1 MMWQRPFLVLSL
13 AALLGGAL
21 GCSSK
26 AEEKTDK
33 GATPAETKTEGAT
46 AGSAAGS
53 GSAATPPAPVRP
65 SVEAVKPS
73 IDIKAPPA
81 DAVKLPSGM
90 IYKKLAAAEG
100 IAPGRNDMLSL
111 HVTGWK
117 TGSGETFITTKTR
130 GNPMMLSLA
139 SAGQGFV
146 DVFTQ
151 LKKGEKAMI
160 WMPAALVEQGGAP
173 GKPEDLAYEVEVVD
187 IQPAPAVPADVA
199 APPANA
205 KSAKGGLRYVVVEP
219 GTGKAKARYF
229 DTASFRYTVW
239 DASGKMLSSTEQ
251 RSRPMNSA
259 LYRQPAALENIM
271 TTMVAGQK
279 TRFWIDAEQAGT
291 LTPPGGKGQLCYEL
305 QLLEITAG
313 KQPPP
318 TPADVKAPPAGAKK
332 TAQGVSYK
340 VLKPGKG
347 TAKPTASDTV
357 KVNYTGWTTDGRM
370 FDSSV
375 VRGEPTS
382 FPLNGVIK
390 GWTDG
395 IPQMVAGETTRFWIP
410 EELAYKGQPNNPQ
423 GMLVF
428 DVELIE
434 ILPPAGAAPGSP
446 SGNPHGGNPHGGAP
460 DPHGAPPSPHSEHDG
475 HGH

>member
-33 GATPAETKTEGAT
+33 GATPAETSTVASAEGSN
-46 AGSAAGS
+46 AGSAA
-53 GSAATPPAPVRP
+53 PAPVRP
-65 SVEAVKPS
+65 SVEVVKPS
-73 IDIKAPPA
+73 IDIKSPPA
-81 DAVKLPSGM
+81 DAVKLPSGI
-90 IYKKLAAAEG
+90 IYKKLAAADG

-173 GKPEDLAYEVEVVD
+173 GKPEDLAYEVELVD
-187 IQPAPAVPADVA
+187 IQPAPPVPPDVA

-205 KSAKGGLRYVVVEP
+205 KTAKGGLRYVVVEP

-239 DASGKMLSSTEQ
+239 DASGKMLSSTGQ
-251 RSRPMNSA
+251 RARPMNSA
-259 LYRQPAALENIM
+259 LYRQPAALENIL

-291 LTPPGGKGQLCYEL
+291 LTPPGGKGRLCYEL
-305 QLLEITAG
+305 QLLEITQG

-332 TAQGVSYK
+332 TALGVSYK

-347 TAKPTASDTV
+347 TARPTAADTV

-395 IPQMVAGETTRFWIP
+395 IPKMVAGETTRFWIP

-434 ILPPAGAAPGSP
+434 ILPPAGAAPG
-446 SGNPHGGNPHGGAP
+446 NPHGGNPHGG
-460 DPHGAPPSPHSEHDG
+460 DPHGGDPHGGGHSKDDG